1 MNNTISNKIIKHYL
15 PLFYIGAT
23 TYCTIEVW
31 FRGYSYRLMS
41 IVGGICF
48 LIIAYLKEYIP
59 WDTPIA
65 LQMLISSI
73 IITALEAI
81 SGNLALALCG
91 IRMWDYSNM
100 WLPMFN
106 DFVCPL
112 FSFLWFLLSGVAIVL
127 SDSIR
132 YYWMHD
138 GTRPRYH
145 IFGKLILMPKRT
157 CC

>member
-1 MNNTISNKIIKHYL
+1 MKDKILKHYL
-15 PLFYIGAT
+15 PLFYIGAV

-41 IVGGICF
+41 IVGGVCF
-48 LIIAYLKEYIP
+48 LFIAYLKEYIP
-59 WDTPIA
+59 WETPIVFQMFVSA
-65 LQMLISSI
+65 L
-73 IITALEAI
+73 IITLLEGF
-81 SGNLALALCG
+81 SGNLALSILG

-106 DFVCPL
+106 NFVCPL

-132 YYWMHD
+132 YYWLHD
-138 GTRPRYH
+138 GTRPRYY
-145 IFGKLILMPKRT
+145 INGEEYRLPKRS

>member
-1 MNNTISNKIIKHYL
+1 MDLKNKILKHYL

-31 FRGYSYRLMS
+31 FRGYSYRFMS

-48 LIIAYLKEYIP
+48 LLIAYLKEYMP
-59 WDTPIA
+59 WSTPIVF
-65 LQMLISSI
+65 QMFVSAI
-73 IITALEAI
+73 IITMLEAI
-81 SGNLALALCG
+81 SGNFALYVLG

-100 WLPMFN
+100 WLPMYN
-106 DFVCPL
+106 DFICPL

-145 IFGKLILMPKRT
+145 IGDHVYLLPKRS

>member
-1 MNNTISNKIIKHYL
+1 MELKNKILKHYL
-15 PLFYIGAT
+15 PIFYIGAT

-48 LIIAYLKEYIP
+48 LLIAYLKEYMP
-59 WDTPIA
+59 WDTPMVF
-65 LQMLISSI
+65 QMFVSAI
-73 IITALEAI
+73 IITMLEAI
-81 SGNLALALCG
+81 SGNFALYFLG

-100 WLPMFN
+100 WLPMYN

-112 FSFLWFLLSGVAIVL
+112 FSFLWFLLSGIAIVL

-138 GTRPRYH
+138 GTRPRYN
-145 IFGKLILMPKRT
+145 IFGKTIILPKRS

>member
-1 MNNTISNKIIKHYL
+1 MELKNKILKHYL
-15 PLFYIGAT
+15 PIFYIGAT

-48 LIIAYLKEYIP
+48 LLIAYLKEYMP
-59 WDTPIA
+59 WDTPMVF
-65 LQMLISSI
+65 QMFVSAI
-73 IITALEAI
+73 IITMLEAI
-81 SGNLALALCG
+81 SGNFALYFLG

-100 WLPMFN
+100 WLPMYN

-138 GTRPRYH
+138 GTRPRYN
-145 IFGKLILMPKRT
+145 IFEKTIILPKRS

>member
-1 MNNTISNKIIKHYL
+1 MDLENKILKHYL
-15 PLFYIGAT
+15 PLFYIGAV

-48 LIIAYLKEYIP
+48 LCIAYLKEILP
-59 WDTPIA
+59 WETPI
-65 LQMLISSI
+65 LWQMFLSAEL
-73 IITALEAI
+73 ITALEAL
-81 SGNLALALCG
+81 SGNFALKFLG

-100 WLPMFN
+100 WGAAFN
-106 DFVCPL
+106 DFICPL
-112 FSFLWFLLSGVAIVL
+112 FSFLWFLLSVVAIVL

-138 GTRPRYH
+138 GSRPRYY
-145 IFGKLILMPKRT
+145 ILGRKIELPKRT